1 MTMSNRR
8 PPPFKTAE
16 PAISQVSGARK
27 DQFIRGVLQEV
38 PDLDEELAAEVA
50 EHLCGAIDL
59 IKADRSLIERHLGPK
74 PAGPPKSRAFDPH
87 AFSLMK
93 VYRASGERG
102 LREKLRQIEESS
114 HLQALANAQKISL
127 PIRLRADGADASG
140 LKEAI
145 VRGVI
150 SRYEDWQAAS

>member
-1 MTMSNRR
+1 MSNKR
-8 PPPFKTAE
+8 PASSKAAE
-16 PAISQVSGARK
+16 PILSQVTGARK
-27 DQFIRGVLQEV
+27 DQFIRGVLQGV
-38 PDLDEELAAEVA
+38 TDLDAVLASQVA
-50 EHLCGAIDL
+50 EHLSGAIEL
-59 IKADRSLIERHLGPK
+59 IKADRSLIEQHLRPNVES
-74 PAGPPKSRAFDPH
+74 PPKAKPFDPH

-93 VYRASGERG
+93 VFRVAGERG
-102 LREKLRQIEESS
+102 LREKLRDIEESG

-127 PIRLRADGADASG
+127 PSRLRSDGADAAG

>member
-1 MTMSNRR
+1 MSNRR
-8 PPPFKTAE
+8 PPPSKAAE
-16 PAISQVSGARK
+16 PPTISQVTGARK
-27 DQFIRGVLQEV
+27 DQFIRGVLQDV
-38 PDLDEELAAEVA
+38 PDFDPDLASEVA

-74 PAGPPKSRAFDPH
+74 PESPPKPRAFDPH

-102 LREKLRQIEESS
+102 LREKLRAIEATS
-114 HLQALANAQKISL
+114 HLQALANAQKIGL
-127 PIRLRADGADASG
+127 PIRLRAEGADAAG

>member
-1 MTMSNRR
+1 MSNRR
-8 PPPFKTAE
+8 TPPSKAAE
-16 PAISQVSGARK
+16 PAISQVTGARK
-27 DQFIRGVLQEV
+27 DQFIRGVLEDV
-38 PDLDEELAAEVA
+38 PDLDEALASQVA

-74 PAGPPKSRAFDPH
+74 PASPPKPRTFDPH

-93 VYRASGERG
+93 VYRAAGERG
-102 LREKLRQIEESS
+102 LREKLRGIVESG

-127 PIRLRADGADASG
+127 PIRLRADGADAAG

>member
-1 MTMSNRR
+1 MSNRR
-8 PPPFKTAE
+8 PPPSKAAE
-16 PAISQVSGARK
+16 PAISQVTGARK
-27 DQFIRGVLQEV
+27 DQFIRGVLLDV
-38 PDLDEELAAEVA
+38 PNLDEDLAGQVA

-59 IKADRSLIERHLGPK
+59 IKADRSLIEHHLRPK
-74 PAGPPKSRAFDPH
+74 LESPPKGKPFDPH

-93 VYRASGERG
+93 VFRASGERG
-102 LREKLRQIEESS
+102 LREKLRELKESS

-127 PIRLRADGADASG
+127 PIRLRADGADAAG

>member
-1 MTMSNRR
+1 MSNRR
-8 PPPFKTAE
+8 PPPSKAPE
-16 PAISQVSGARK
+16 PAISQVTGARK
-27 DQFIRGVLQEV
+27 DQFIRGVLEDV
-38 PDLDEELAAEVA
+38 PDLDADLAAQVA
-50 EHLCGAIDL
+50 DHLCGAIDL

-74 PAGPPKSRAFDPH
+74 PPPKPRAFDPH

-102 LREKLRQIEESS
+102 LREKLRAIVESS

-127 PIRLRADGADASG
+127 PIRLRADAADAAG

>member
-1 MTMSNRR
+1 MSSRR
-8 PPPFKTAE
+8 PPPSNAAE
-16 PAISQVSGARK
+16 PAISQVTGTRK
-27 DQFIRGVLQEV
+27 DRFIRGVLQDV
-38 PDLDEELAAEVA
+38 PDLDADLAEQVA
-50 EHLCGAIDL
+50 GHLCGAIDL

-74 PAGPPKSRAFDPH
+74 PESLPKSRAFDPH

-93 VYRASGERG
+93 VYRAFGERG
-102 LREKLRQIEESS
+102 LREKLRGIEASS

-127 PIRLRADGADASG
+127 PVRLRAEGADAAG